1 MSSNTRSFRRTLDTR
16 NESYD
21 NRTSTSLLNS
31 SSSLA
36 YGRSY
41 VDMIQREDKLLVSVE
56 IPGVFKEDIS
66 LETSGRSLV
75 VKARYREKRNNQ
87 SDDIVYLTE
96 RRREDIH
103 RFIYMPISANLD
115 KVEFA
120 RYKDGVLH
128 IQIPLISYRYND
140 HRNIPVRGD

>member
-1 MSSNTRSFRRTLDTR
+1 MASNTRSFRRILNSRD
-16 NESYD
+16 ESYD
-21 NRTSTSLLNS
+21 NRTSTCLLNS
-31 SSSLA
+31 SQSLA
-36 YGRSY
+36 CGRSN
-41 VDMIQREDKLLVSVE
+41 VDMIQRENKLLVSIE

-75 VKARYREKRNNQ
+75 VKAQYREKRNNR

-103 RFIYMPISANLD
+103 RYIYMPISADLD

-120 RYKDGVLH
+120 RYNDGVLH
-128 IQIPLISYRYND
+128 IQIPLISYLHRD
-140 HRNIPVRGD
+140 ARNIPVR